1 MIEYR
6 DTKEFSATELERLFL
21 SVGWESGKYPE
32 KLREAMLHSSQVISA
47 WENGRLVG
55 LIRGLD
61 DGVTVG
67 FIHYFLVDPACQ
79 GQVIGSSLLG
89 KLMERYSHLLH
100 VKVMPSDSATL
111 PLYEKFGFRQYP
123 NYTALERSNL

>member
-6 DTKEFSATELERLFL
+6 DTKEFTAAELERLFL

-32 KLREAMLHSSQVISA
+32 KLQEAMRHSSQVISA

-67 FIHYFLVDPACQ
+67 FIHYFLVDPAFQ
-79 GQVIGSSLLG
+79 GRGIGSSLLG

-111 PLYEKFGFRQYP
+111 PLYEKFGFRQYA